1 MFEIESCRNLFKVM
15 QICDFNSRSKIDL
28 EKWLKLCS
36 NSFSSSISTVSKYMP
51 LFRVLF
57 SKDAN
62 CEEAPLNQAVKDIE
76 NSINETSTDINLIK
90 IAKTNTRKTID
101 CHPNDGDK
109 RKDLFDHYE
118 GLCKRMVILKSVYE
132 DLLIKKEV
140 IKKEITRCSQ
150 RSK

>member
-1 MFEIESCRNLFKVM
+1 ML
-15 QICDFNSRSKIDL
+15 RSLVGSEMCIRD
-28 EKWLKLCS
+28 
-36 NSFSSSISTVSKYMP
+36 
-51 LFRVLF
+51 R
-57 SKDAN
+57 DAN

-76 NSINETSTDINLIK
+76 NSINETSTDINLII